1 MISVGIGIP
10 FGRRGGGFTAE
21 YKAILARATALGY
34 TLPSARVQILQNSL
48 VKALINGGVWSELDH
63 FKVYSGSNDNFSLI
77 NWINPLANLSTKANS
92 PTYDYAGGWA
102 GNATTAHL
110 QTNFIP
116 SGSANYRQNDACYFR
131 YRRTERT
138 IGQTQNYMGAFGNNR
153 NALIGS
159 HGASS
164 YEVYMNTLN
173 ANLFTAGVTTLGMNI
188 LNRNNSA
195 NYDVWLNNVK
205 IQTPVQASVNI
216 PIDQFLTCKL
226 SITNAS
232 NAQISCEGAGG
243 ALSDAQIAVL
253 TNSFD
258 TYLAAI

>member
-1 MISVGIGIP
+1 MIIGIGIP
-10 FGRRGGGFTAE
+10 FGRRGARFTPE
-21 YKAILARATALGY
+21 YKAVLDRATALGY
-34 TLPSARVQILQNSL
+34 ALPSAGVQVLQNNL
-48 VKALINGGVWSELDH
+48 VKALINGGVWAELDH
-63 FKVYSGSNDNFSLI
+63 LKIYSGSNDNFSLI

-131 YRRTERT
+131 YRKTERT
-138 IGQTQNYMGAFGNNR
+138 IGQNQNYMGAFGNSR
-153 NALIGS
+153 HTVIGS
-159 HGASS
+159 FGVGNF
-164 YEVYMNTLN
+164 EVYLNTAATSN
-173 ANLFTAGVTTLGMNI
+173 FTSGAATLGMNI